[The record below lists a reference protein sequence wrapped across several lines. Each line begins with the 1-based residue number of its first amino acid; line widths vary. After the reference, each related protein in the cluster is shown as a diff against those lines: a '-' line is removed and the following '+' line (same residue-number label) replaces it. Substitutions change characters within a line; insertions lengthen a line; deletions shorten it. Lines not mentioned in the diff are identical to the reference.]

1 MKYSLSDKSKS
12 RLSGVDSDL
21 IKVVDLALTISKID
35 FGIPEFGG
43 LRTQSD
49 QHSLFLKKLSNCDGY
64 SKLSNHQSGDAFDV
78 YAYVDGKASWDELHL
93 MHVAT
98 AILSAASQL
107 GVKLRWGGHF
117 ESFIDM
123 PHFEKVK

>member
-1 MKYSLSDKSKS
+1 MTYSLSGKSKL

-21 IKVVDLALTISKID
+21 VKVVDLALTISKVD

-43 LRTQSD
+43 LRTQAE
-49 QHSLFLKKLSNCDGY
+49 QHSLFLKKLSKCDGY
-64 SKLSNHQSGDAFDV
+64 SKLSNHQSGEAFDV

-93 MHVAT
+93 THVAT
-98 AILSAASQL
+98 AMLSAASQL
-107 GVKLRWGGHF
+107 GVKLRWGGNF

-123 PHFEKVK
+123 PHFELVK